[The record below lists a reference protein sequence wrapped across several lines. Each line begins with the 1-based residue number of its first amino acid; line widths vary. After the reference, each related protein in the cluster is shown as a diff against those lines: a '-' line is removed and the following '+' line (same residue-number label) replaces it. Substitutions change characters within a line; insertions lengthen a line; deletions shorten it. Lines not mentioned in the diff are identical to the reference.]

1 MTAKVINLAGG
12 QKVYNKEKEDAL
24 LEAQK
29 TELAEKIET
38 ADTALDSKIDTA
50 VEGLVEKIES
60 ADTALDSKIDGA
72 VENLTDK
79 IESADTALDDKITD
93 LSASLG
99 EAVDTKNVHA
109 TNGIKLDTLTSAA
122 PMTSSAGVG
131 YDEAG
136 NLIPIKVVAQIG
148 LPEDAP
154 FVRTDAQGNAKKGTV
169 YDGVAEPGATS
180 NSLVTEAALAK
191 RGNARTDVH
200 TTAGEI
206 NENLIF
212 RATQHT
218 ADYSKSAFGGLFYEV
233 ASFMKS
239 DQIPTG
245 AKLIYLYDNMLRFCT
260 TYPPYSGLQYGADE
274 SVEANRLWFESID
287 WMSVE
292 GTSGTYNLAAGVQV
306 LPVGNTKDISSVKI
320 GYTNAEGIE
329 VNTTE
334 TPAVPAYTY
343 NVEGKVGSLS
353 YDIKFSGTTATVVL
367 TPDAGVTATDIY
379 VEVSYTT
386 HSIIVVPLE
395 DFSYTTPVIKVQD
408 EEVAPQN
415 ILSFVDYR
423 ENATDE
429 LLDKRSAETAATV
442 KSISDSISVEPGDDT
457 IAKRNSSGQL
467 KGADITDSDTDG
479 TLLVNKNYI
488 DQKITVYNDI
498 L

>member
-1 MTAKVINLAGG
+1 MTAKEINLAGG

-29 TELAEKIET
+29 TELVEKIEAADTALDNKIDTAVEGLVEKIET
-38 ADTALDSKIDTA
+38 ADTALDSKIDDA
-50 VEGLVEKIES
+50 VEGLVEKIEA
-60 ADTALDSKIDGA
+60 ADA
-72 VENLTDK
+72 
-79 IESADTALDDKITD
+79 ALDDKITD

-99 EAVDTKNVHA
+99 EAVDTKDVHV

-122 PMTSSAGVG
+122 PVSSSAGVG

-148 LPEDAP
+148 LPENAP
-154 FVRTDAQGNAKKGTV
+154 FIRTDTQGNAKKGTI
-169 YDGVAEPGATS
+169 YNGDMEPDSAS
-180 NSLVTEAALAK
+180 NNLVTEAALAK

-200 TTAGEI
+200 TTVGEI

-212 RATQHT
+212 RVTQHT
-218 ADYSKSAFGGLFYEV
+218 ANYEKSAFSGLFYEV
-233 ASFMKS
+233 ASFMES
-239 DQIPTG
+239 DQIPVG

-260 TYPPYSGLQYGADE
+260 TYPPYSGLQFGADE
-274 SVEANRLWFESID
+274 SVDANHLWFESID
-287 WMSVE
+287 WMSAE
-292 GTSGTYNLAAGVQV
+292 GISGTYNLTAGVQA

-334 TPAVPAYTY
+334 VPAVPAYNY

-386 HSIIVVPLE
+386 HAIIVVPLG

-429 LLDKRSAETAATV
+429 LLDKRSAETAAAV
-442 KSISDSISVEPGDDT
+442 KSINDSISVEPESDT
-457 IAKRNSSGQL
+457 IAKRNSDGQL

-488 DQKITVYNDI
+488 DQKIIVYNNID
-498 L
+498 